1 MLDDLERDPLSTAD
15 RLDWTAK
22 WALISR
28 YLERGVPISDPKLK
42 LIDIQYADID
52 PAKSLYHALVR
63 KGQMRTLVDEEV
75 IRRAVTVPPE
85 DSRAWFRGKVSEK
98 FGEAIIASSWQSVL
112 FAVGDQPIR
121 FPMDEVD
128 GLTRAEVGE
137 LIERAET
144 VESLLKGLES
154 HHV

>member
-1 MLDDLERDPLSTAD
+1 M
-15 RLDWTAK
+15 
-22 WALISR
+22 
-28 YLERGVPISDPKLK
+28 PISDPKLK

-63 KGQMRTLVDEEV
+63 KGQMRTLVGEDA

-98 FGEAIIASSWQSVL
+98 FGEVIIASSWQSVL

>member
-1 MLDDLERDPLSTAD
+1 
-15 RLDWTAK
+15 
-22 WALISR
+22 
-28 YLERGVPISDPKLK
+28 
-42 LIDIQYADID
+42 
-52 PAKSLYHALVR
+52 
-63 KGQMRTLVDEEV
+63 MRTLVDEEA